1 MKKYKF
7 VERFRDAQITIPI
20 LRKTVTEQN
29 ATDKDIEFLL
39 EKFPGKF
46 DHNFE
51 LVAEAP
57 SKPKAEPK
65 QEPKEEAK
73 SFPQDEPNEEWTVE
87 QLREFAEYNGINL
100 GRAKKEAAILKKI
113 RQHEG

>member
-20 LRKTVTEQN
+20 LRKTVTKEN
-29 ATDKDIEFLL
+29 ATDQAIDFLL
-39 EKFPGKF
+39 QKFPGKF

-51 LVAEAP
+51 LADKAP
-57 SKPKAEPK
+57 E
-65 QEPKEEAK
+65 EPKEEPK
-73 SFPQDEPNEEWTVE
+73 SFPQDEPNEGWTVE
-87 QLREFAEYNGINL
+87 QLREFAEYNGISL

-113 RQHEG
+113 REHEG